1 MGATK
6 REFSSSLYSDER
18 KGSWFRCMCAC
29 VCLCVS
35 QAEQFVQPVLPTV
48 GRYVLYST
56 VVDPRETVV
65 ALGGSG
71 PLLLSISIGDRE
83 ELGTLDLRPPCLS
96 MKGRAPCL
104 VAHLLLGQSRPQRQ
118 NFNRVSHG

>member
-18 KGSWFRCMCAC
+18 KGSWFRCICAC

-35 QAEQFVQPVLPTV
+35 QAEQFVQPVLGTV

-56 VVDPRETVV
+56 VVDP
-65 ALGGSG
+65 
-71 PLLLSISIGDRE
+71 
-83 ELGTLDLRPPCLS
+83 
-96 MKGRAPCL
+96 
-104 VAHLLLGQSRPQRQ
+104 
-118 NFNRVSHG
+118 